1 MKKVLFINTTF
12 GTGGAPKVAKDL
24 FEYLGNVPEYK
35 VYFAYGRGPEVSI
48 DNVIKIGNLFEKFL
62 HIFLVR
68 VVGIE
73 GFGSYFSTL
82 KLIRFIKKEKIDI
95 VHLHNIHGYYLNFYH
110 LFSFLKKSGI
120 KVLWT
125 FHDEWPITSL
135 KAHSMGCEHCKT
147 GVGKCT
153 STYPYPKTY
162 NNLFLRRM
170 LNKKKKAF
178 LGLKNVTIISPAIWL
193 TDNIKKSFLGGYQI
207 LTIVNGVDNKIFYP
221 RKNKQELREKYNI
234 SGGDKVI
241 VFNANNLNDTHKGVG
256 YVLEL
261 AEKMKDEKVL
271 FIGFGGGIDG
281 VVNKN
286 IKLMGKINN
295 VNKISEILGLA
306 DIFIFPS
313 LVETASLAVLEA
325 MACGLPVVGF
335 KIPALRE
342 MVSASTGILCDIGNR
357 EEVKNS
363 IVFLIRDDSK
373 REKMGCEASEFI
385 KKNNSSSRFLENY
398 KELFDS
404 L

>member
-363 IVFLIRDDSK
+363 IVSLIRDDSK